1 MTHHIDINGVQSIE
15 VEAVFPNVLAAHPG
29 KRYGRRILVRTQF
42 GMTTIN
48 LHAETESELAM
59 PGAHPPPPA
68 SAGPR
73 SRPPQGLHNK
83 R

>member
-1 MTHHIDINGVQSIE
+1 MTHHIDINGVQRIE
-15 VEAVFPNVLAAHPG
+15 IEPVFPNVLAAHPG

-48 LHAETESELAM
+48 LHAETESQLVV
-59 PGAHPPPPA
+59 PGAHPPP

-73 SRPPQGLHNK
+73 SRPPQGLRNK
-83 R
+83 P